1 MILTE
6 ARIAEGF
13 VVYGFLRL
21 TCLTERRQAALMTVI
36 EAYCRQHD
44 LILGGAFSEHPCER
58 IRTPAFVGLLDALQ
72 MDGTHGVVIPSPS
85 HLGPKRI
92 ATLRTEQIKSLGAR
106 LMPVRDMA
114 AQECPA

>member
-6 ARIAEGF
+6 ARLAEGF

-21 TCLTERRQAALMTVI
+21 TCLTERRHTALMTVI

-44 LILGGAFSEHPCER
+44 LILGGVFSERPCER

-72 MDGTHGVVIPSPS
+72 MDGTHGVVIPSPP

-92 ATLRTEQIKSLGAR
+92 ATLRTEQIKSLGAH
-106 LMPVRDMA
+106 LLPVRDMA